1 MVMRTAVLVLALC
14 GACGG
19 DDDGPDAGDPG
30 IDSALNEIDGGDDP
44 DIDGAPAGGQ
54 GPGDFCETLP
64 DNGGPFCAADL
75 DCCNDNVCREPTDCP
90 GAPGFVPCDE
100 ASDCNNVCC
109 ETDTMTFCT
118 KPSACDD
125 YGGEELP

>member
-1 MVMRTAVLVLALC
+1 MKRMLLVLALL

-19 DDDGPDAGDPG
+19 DDDDDDAGPTPG
-30 IDSALNEIDGGDDP
+30 IDSALD
-44 DIDGAPAGGQ
+44 DIDAGAEPDADGSPAGGQ
-54 GPGDFCETLP
+54 DIGQFCETLP

-75 DCCNDNVCREPTDCP
+75 DCCDDNVCREPTDCA

-100 ASDCNNVCC
+100 SSDCSNICC
-109 ETDTMTFCT
+109 ETDSMTFCT
-118 KPSACDD
+118 KPSACDA